1 MVGMTQRFS
10 EQLSGHAGFGY
21 NRGKVGGAGGEAD
34 TDLTFLSLG
43 ARFAPGGLEH
53 GLFIDADIRGGWL
66 DYSSKRELGGGLG
79 TAKGDSHGT
88 LAGASLA
95 LGYRLP
101 THGVVLEP
109 SIGVRASHV
118 DLNGFTE
125 KGSELALQVD
135 DLKATRR
142 SAGANLKASFAPIP
156 VGSWQWVPGV
166 EVGYEHALGD
176 QQVDSQGHLL
186 GLDIEQRAAFDNRDQ
201 FTGGVSLMANLGALS
216 VGGEVAAMGAGDSHG
231 VSGSLKASYAF

>member
-1 MVGMTQRFS
+1 M
-10 EQLSGHAGFGY
+10 
-21 NRGKVGGAGGEAD
+21 
-34 TDLTFLSLG
+34 
-43 ARFAPGGLEH
+43 
-53 GLFIDADIRGGWL
+53 
-66 DYSSKRELGGGLG
+66 
-79 TAKGDSHGT
+79 
-88 LAGASLA
+88 
-95 LGYRLP
+95 
-101 THGVVLEP
+101 
-109 SIGVRASHV
+109 
-118 DLNGFTE
+118 
-125 KGSELALQVD
+125 D

-176 QQVDSQGHLL
+176 QQVDSQRHLL